1 MKTSVLRTIKQFTSK
16 EGIEGY
22 FAEKYDKFA
31 KAILTDIY
39 KEIVGL
45 VTQHLKSGKLL
56 EIGPA
61 PDGKKGGLVY
71 YEVGAVVS
79 GYILATISSVSMY
92 LLTSSLAFFTLSLSL
107 DLIFTLRSCTFLA
120 VV

>member
-39 KEIVGL
+39 KGIGL
-45 VTQHLKSGKLL
+45 HSCHYLICIYVVTH
-56 EIGPA
+56 
-61 PDGKKGGLVY
+61 
-71 YEVGAVVS
+71 
-79 GYILATISSVSMY
+79 
-92 LLTSSLAFFTLSLSL
+92 
-107 DLIFTLRSCTFLA
+107 
-120 VV
+120 